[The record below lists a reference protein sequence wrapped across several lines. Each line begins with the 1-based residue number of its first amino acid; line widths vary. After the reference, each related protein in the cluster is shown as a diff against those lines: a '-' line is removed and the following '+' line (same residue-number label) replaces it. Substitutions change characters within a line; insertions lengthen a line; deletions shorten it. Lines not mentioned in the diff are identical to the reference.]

1 MIIKLNMKLL
11 QSVQDYLAMLGL
23 SSNQSLFNVKFFTAE
38 FFMFANVGC
47 NWLSIIYEAN
57 TFREY
62 ANSSFLTSTYIM
74 AAICFTIFAK
84 ERNHIFKMI
93 EIGTKLLEKSK

>member
-1 MIIKLNMKLL
+1 MKLI
-11 QSVQDYLAMLGL
+11 QSAQDCLAMLGL
-23 SSNQSLFNVKFFTAE
+23 SSNQSLFNLKFLMAE

-47 NWLSIIYEAN
+47 NWLFIIYEAN

-62 ANSSFLTSTYIM
+62 TNSSFLTSTYTM

-84 ERNHIFKMI
+84 ERKHIFKMI
-93 EIGTKLLEKSK
+93 EIGTELFEKSV